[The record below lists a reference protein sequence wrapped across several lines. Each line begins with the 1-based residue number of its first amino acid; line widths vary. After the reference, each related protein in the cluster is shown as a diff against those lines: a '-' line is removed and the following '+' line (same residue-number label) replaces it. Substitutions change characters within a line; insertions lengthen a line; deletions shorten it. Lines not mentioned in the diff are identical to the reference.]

1 MESTFFL
8 TVTVTI
14 SLFTILYFL
23 FTIHYSLAKRIHY
36 SLVKRIHYSLAK
48 LFDMLQLQ
56 SDLKL
61 KTIARI
67 NNNSGMT
74 SDWFLS

>member
-14 SLFTILYFL
+14 SLFTI
-23 FTIHYSLAKRIHY
+23 HYSLA
-36 SLVKRIHYSLAK
+36 KRIHYSLAK